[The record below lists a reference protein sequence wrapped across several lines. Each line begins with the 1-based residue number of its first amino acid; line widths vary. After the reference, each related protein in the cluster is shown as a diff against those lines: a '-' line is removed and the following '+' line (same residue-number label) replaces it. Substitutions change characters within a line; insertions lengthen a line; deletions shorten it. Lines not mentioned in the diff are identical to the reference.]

1 MTLDLAMVLAL
12 LAAAIL
18 MFVLNRPRMDVVA
31 LIMIAALP
39 LTGVLTIGEAIAG
52 FADSNIVL
60 IAVLFVLGESL
71 VRTGVAR
78 RLGDWINATAGGS
91 ETRLLVLLMV
101 SVAGLGSMMSSTAV
115 VAIFIPVVLRI
126 CQSTGQSPSKLM
138 MPMSAAA
145 LVSGML
151 TLVATAPNLVVNAEL
166 VRQGFDGFN
175 FFSVTVFGLPVLA
188 VAVGYM
194 LLTRSWLP
202 ATVGESTGERRRP
215 TFREWIE
222 KYELRGR
229 EHRVRVAQ
237 DSPLIGRRLED
248 LDLRAA
254 GVNLIALERPAGRS
268 PEIIRPTART
278 ELCPGD
284 ILLLDVRTSEAEAR
298 ALIEKYRV
306 EPLLLSG
313 AGVYFSDRAQD
324 LGMVE
329 AIVPAESPLVGRSV
343 LQARVRAESGL
354 TVIGLRRGQQ
364 VIAEDLLEQTLK
376 VGDTLLLTGFWK
388 DIRRQQQ
395 DGHDLVMLDMPA
407 EFDEVL
413 PAARQ
418 APWALAILALVI
430 GLMVFE
436 VVPNVHAVLLG
447 CLLLGLFRCVDMASA
462 YRSINWPSLVLIVGM
477 MPFSLALQRTGGVD
491 LAAEGLLALV
501 GEGSPRVV
509 LGAIFLITALL
520 GMFISNTA
528 TAILMAPV
536 ALAVAIDLGASP
548 YPFAMTVALAAS
560 TAFMTPV
567 SSPVNTLVVGP
578 GNYVFADFVKI
589 GVPLSILVMIV
600 CVLLVPIVLPL

>member
-1 MTLDLAMVLAL
+1 MTLDLALVLGL

-31 LIMIAALP
+31 LIMMAALP

-78 RLGDWINATAGGS
+78 RLGDWINARAGGS
-91 ETRLLVLLMV
+91 EIRLLVLLMV
-101 SVAGLGSMMSSTAV
+101 AVAGLGSMMSSTAV
-115 VAIFIPVVLRI
+115 VAIFIPVVIRI
-126 CQSTGQSPSKLM
+126 CKSTGTAPGRLM

-166 VRQGFDGFN
+166 VRQGFEGFG
-175 FFSVTVFGLPVLA
+175 FFSVTIFGLPVLV

-194 LLTRSWLP
+194 ILTRGWLP
-202 ATVGESTGERRRP
+202 ATVRESTSQRRRP
-215 TFREWIE
+215 TFREFAE
-222 KYELRGR
+222 RYQLGGR
-229 EHRVRVAQ
+229 EHRVRVRP
-237 DSPLIGRRLED
+237 DSPLVGKRLEEIE
-248 LDLRAA
+248 LRTT
-254 GVNLIALERPAGRS
+254 GINLIALERPGRRR
-268 PEIIRPTART
+268 PDIIRPDART
-278 ELCPGD
+278 ELCAGD
-284 ILLLDVRTSEAEAR
+284 ILLLDVRTSATETAKLKER
-298 ALIEKYRV
+298 YGV
-306 EPLLLSG
+306 ETLNLGG

-329 AIVPAESPLVGRSV
+329 AIIPAESQLLGLTV
-343 LQARVRAESGL
+343 LEARMRTRSGL

-364 VIAEDLLEQTLK
+364 VITENLLEEKLEI
-376 VGDTLLLTGFWK
+376 GDTLLVTGFWK
-388 DIRRQQQ
+388 DIRSFQQRS
-395 DGHDLVMLDMPA
+395 HDVVMLDMPA
-407 EFDEVL
+407 ELDEIL
-413 PAARQ
+413 PAADK
-418 APWALAILALVI
+418 APQALAILALVVA
-430 GLMVFE
+430 LMVLE

-462 YRSINWPSLVLIVGM
+462 YRSINWQSLVLIVGM

-491 LAAEGLLALV
+491 LAANGLLALV
-501 GEGSPRVV
+501 GEGSPRFVIG
-509 LGAIFLITALL
+509 LIFLITAVL

-536 ALAVAIDLGASP
+536 ALAVAVDLGASP

-560 TAFMTPV
+560 AAFMTPV

-578 GNYVFADFVKI
+578 GNYFFADFVKL

-600 CVLLVPIVLPL
+600 CVILVPIVLPL